1 MPHLGPEEFE
11 RFEKSGPQQDRLAEE
26 DAIASY
32 HLKETG
38 RNILYGPVDKTVPE
52 SQALQELALMQ
63 VKDLRPEEEIALNA
77 LRPTI
82 AGRIFIPDKTVVLDD
97 RGLYSNIKVRGE
109 LGIPL
114 PNGGPER
121 MTEVE
126 LCYFFAGAVRRI
138 KDHLFGNEPP
148 TRVRTRIFEL

>member
-1 MPHLGPEEFE
+1 MAQLGPEEFE
-11 RFEKSGPQQDRLAEE
+11 RFDTSGPQQDRLAEE

-32 HLKETG
+32 HLRETG

-63 VKDLRPEEEIALNA
+63 VSDLRPEEEIALNS

-82 AGRIFIPDKTVVLDD
+82 AGRIFIPDKTVILDD

-109 LGIPL
+109 LEIPF
-114 PNGGPER
+114 PNGGPEQ

-126 LCYFFAGAVRRI
+126 LCYFFAGATRRI

-148 TRVRTRIFEL
+148 TRVRTRIFEA